1 MTGRARARAMARDR
15 ARVRA
20 RAKARARARGGKI
33 ISTVLLIPAGTIYTM
48 GDPVL

>member
-15 ARVRA
+15 ARA